1 MTFETQINSIIK
13 DAKQKGIDF
22 KEIVTENGLKDMIDF
37 NKELEYDN
45 LADEFIEAFKNKTGM
60 VDDNNTSMED
70 FSRYIRVNCE
80 LETGIVTCN
89 FESYIKNIHFQIFI
103 MVDGFVTLQQII
115 DQTAN
120 FLTITVYHYT
130 DEDDFDDN
138 DPDFYVEFTS
148 PDFRFLKKLKTTICD
163 ILRNHE
169 SKAS

>member
-1 MTFETQINSIIK
+1 MKKYSHT
-13 DAKQKGIDF
+13 
-22 KEIVTENGLKDMIDF
+22 IDF
-37 NKELEYDN
+37 NKELEFAR
-45 LADEFIEAFKNKTGM
+45 LADEFIEAFKEKTGM
-60 VDDNNTSMED
+60 VGDNNISMED

-103 MVDGFVTLQQII
+103 MVDSFVTLQQII
-115 DQTAN
+115 EQTAN

-148 PDFRFLKKLKTTICD
+148 PDFRFLKQLKTTICD
-163 ILRNHE
+163 ILRSHE